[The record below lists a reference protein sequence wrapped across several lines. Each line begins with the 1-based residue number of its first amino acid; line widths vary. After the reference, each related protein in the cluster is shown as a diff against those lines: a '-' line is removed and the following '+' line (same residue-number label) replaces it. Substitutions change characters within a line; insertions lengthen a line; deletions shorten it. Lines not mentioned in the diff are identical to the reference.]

1 MSAKW
6 RIDTSTGVPLTQG
19 PREARIAGNL
29 ETIRGPGG
37 VYAGRFTVTRRAFVP
52 TVLFVSV
59 TIVALTTL
67 ALASPPDPVWIAG
80 LWDDA
85 DDDDVI
91 ILATCS
97 VAIVERHLVSD
108 SRRDGRIVGL
118 IVSVDD
124 SSASVL
130 TPPAN
135 QTRAPPA

>member
-1 MSAKW
+1 M
-6 RIDTSTGVPLTQG
+6 R
-19 PREARIAGNL
+19 
-29 ETIRGPGG
+29 
-37 VYAGRFTVTRRAFVP
+37 GRFTVTRRAFVP
-52 TVLFVSV
+52 TVLFVGV
-59 TIVALTTL
+59 TVVALTAL

-85 DDDDVI
+85 DDDVI
-91 ILATCS
+91 ILAACS

-108 SRRDGRIVGL
+108 SYRDRRIIGL

-130 TPPAN
+130 TSCAN